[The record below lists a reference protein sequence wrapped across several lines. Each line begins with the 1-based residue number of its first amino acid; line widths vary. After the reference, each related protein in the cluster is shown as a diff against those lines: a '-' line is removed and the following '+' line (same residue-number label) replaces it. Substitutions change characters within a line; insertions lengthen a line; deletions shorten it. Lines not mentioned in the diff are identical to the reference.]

1 MEFKNLTSK
10 IKIPVLGLGTW
21 GIGGGLRVDHSRNKQ
36 EIEAIQY
43 AVSCGITHLD
53 TAEIYG
59 GGQTEELIGVAI
71 KGFDRKKIFV
81 TTKVVPQHLFFQK
94 QIFTAAKNSLR
105 RLKTDYIDLYL
116 IHWPAPFAPIK
127 NVMAAFDKLVSEG
140 LVKFIGVSNFS
151 LKQLQNAQKY
161 SKNKI
166 VTNQVEY
173 SLLHREPEN
182 ELLPFCQKEKIILT
196 AYTPLASGRLAQKAV
211 PASRQGFTG
220 LDKIAAKYNKT
231 CAQVAL
237 RWLIEKPQVIVIP
250 KSSKKEHIDEL
261 LGSLGWKLA
270 KEDIEYLDS
279 EF

>member
-21 GIGGGLRVDHSRNKQ
+21 GMGEGIKSNYSNDKR

-59 GGQTEELIGVAI
+59 GGHTEELVGLAI
-71 KGFDRKKIFV
+71 RQLAEKGFSRKKLFV
-81 TTKVVPQHLFFQK
+81 TTKVAPQHLFFQK
-94 QIFTAAKNSLR
+94 QIFTAAKNSLA

-116 IHWPAPFAPIK
+116 IHWPNPIAPIK

-173 SLLHREPEN
+173 SLLAREPEK
-182 ELLPFCQKEKIILT
+182 ELLPLCQKEKIILT
-196 AYTPLASGRLAQKAV
+196 AYTPLASGRLAQ
-211 PASRQGFTG
+211 SGFTA

-237 RWLIEKPQVIVIP
+237 RWLIEKPNIITIP